1 MTARQIVLMLLYA
14 VVAYVALL
22 AGCSLFWL
30 VTTAVFGGPLP

>member
-14 VVAYVALL
+14 ALAYVALL
-22 AGCSLFWL
+22 AACSAFWM